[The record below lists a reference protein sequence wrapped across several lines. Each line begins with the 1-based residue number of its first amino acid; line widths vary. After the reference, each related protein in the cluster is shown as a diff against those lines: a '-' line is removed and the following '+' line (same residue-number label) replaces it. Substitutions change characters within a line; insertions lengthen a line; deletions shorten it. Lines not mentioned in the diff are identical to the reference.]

1 MIAKLI
7 VWDENREKALQRL
20 AKALREY
27 RIDGVTTNIEFLYN
41 VATTNAFIEANIDTG
56 FIEKNQQAIFHSSQQ
71 YGDKNRLLEQLATA
85 ALYQILSLVNQAK
98 LNAKKSS
105 DPFSPWHLTNGWR
118 SNEAHTQR
126 IIFAYREEEYQ
137 VNLTKVNASCNGAY
151 TVTINAEQIG
161 ATSFDCQATLTNN
174 TITVS
179 LDGYRQQSVVAC
191 SSHNICLYQEHGS
204 VNFKVITP
212 DLGEKQDAVEQG
224 GLSAPMNGTMVSVL
238 VSVGEQVQK
247 NQPLLI
253 MEAMKMEHTIKAP
266 FKGVI
271 GDVYFKQGDMV
282 DGGTELLTL
291 LKHDVENTS
300 KNVSKQT
307 PEA

>member
-1 MIAKLI
+1 ML
-7 VWDENREKALQRL
+7 
-20 AKALREY
+20 
-27 RIDGVTTNIEFLYN
+27 
-41 VATTNAFIEANIDTG
+41 
-56 FIEKNQQAIFHSSQQ
+56 
-71 YGDKNRLLEQLATA
+71 
-85 ALYQILSLVNQAK
+85 
-98 LNAKKSS
+98 KKSS

-118 SNEAHTQR
+118 SIEAHTQR

-212 DLGEKQDAVEQG
+212 DLGDKQDAVEQG

-266 FKGVI
+266 FNGVI
-271 GDVYFKQGDMV
+271 GEVYFKQGDMV

-291 LKHDVENTS
+291 LEQDAENTS
-300 KNVSKQT
+300 KTVSKQT